1 MFQIKSNVEELGET
15 SKILDIP
22 GSVAEPNDLQ
32 HLHCT
37 DVELLVSGRLYLS
50 VNYTYRVHTRSA
62 LQNSLATPIFRTKTT
77 KTSANNL
84 ATPS

>member
-37 DVELLVSGRLYLS
+37 DVELLVSG
-50 VNYTYRVHTRSA
+50 
-62 LQNSLATPIFRTKTT
+62 
-77 KTSANNL
+77 
-84 ATPS
+84 